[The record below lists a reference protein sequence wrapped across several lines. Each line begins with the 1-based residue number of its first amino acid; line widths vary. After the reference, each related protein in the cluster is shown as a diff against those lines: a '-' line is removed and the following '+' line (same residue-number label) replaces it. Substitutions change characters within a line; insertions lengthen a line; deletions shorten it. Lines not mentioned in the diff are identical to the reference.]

1 MNAIYD
7 TLNDK
12 QREAVFT
19 TEGPVLVLAGAG
31 GTVIYRRRHNGKR

>member
-12 QREAVFT
+12 QREAFLFWR
-19 TEGPVLVLAGAG
+19 EPDRA
-31 GTVIYRRRHNGKR
+31 KRGR